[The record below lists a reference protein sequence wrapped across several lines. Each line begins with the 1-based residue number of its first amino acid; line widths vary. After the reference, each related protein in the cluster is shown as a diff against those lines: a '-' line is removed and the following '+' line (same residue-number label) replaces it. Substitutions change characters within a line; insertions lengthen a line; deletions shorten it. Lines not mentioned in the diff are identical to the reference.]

1 MSMPKS
7 NQNDIHTVSGLS
19 ESPVARFLFG
29 DLRLS
34 WIWLILRL
42 YVGYEW
48 ISAGWEKLHSPAWV
62 GSSAGSAMAGF
73 VKGALAETTGAHPS
87 VQGWYA
93 AFLQN
98 VVLPNIKVWSYSI
111 SIGETLVGVALVL
124 GLFTGIAA
132 FFGGFM
138 NVNYLMSG
146 AVSTNPI
153 LFVVATWL
161 VLAWKTAG
169 WIGLDHW
176 VLPAL
181 GTPWSPGY
189 IFKQR
194 EGVEEKAK
202 EIGRSQI

>member
-1 MSMPKS
+1 MEVSKSKKS
-7 NQNDIHTVSGLS
+7 NTQTVSGFS
-19 ESPVARFLFG
+19 DSPVARVLFG
-29 DLRLS
+29 DVRLS
-34 WIWLILRL
+34 WIWLLLRL
-42 YVGYEW
+42 YIGYQW

-98 VVLPNIKVWSYSI
+98 VVLPNIKVWSFAI
-111 SIGETLVGVALVL
+111 SIGEFLVGVALVL

-146 AVSTNPI
+146 ALSTNPI

-181 GTPWSPGY
+181 GTPWSPGF
-189 IFKQR
+189 IFKQQK
-194 EGVEEKAK
+194 GVEEKTK
-202 EIGRSQI
+202 EMGQSQV

>member
-1 MSMPKS
+1 MSVS
-7 NQNDIHTVSGLS
+7 NFNETDIHTVTGLS

-29 DLRLS
+29 DVRLA
-34 WIWLILRL
+34 WIWLVLRL
-42 YVGYEW
+42 YIGYQW

-62 GSSAGSAMAGF
+62 GGSAGSAMAGF
-73 VKGALAETTGAHPS
+73 VKGALAETTGAHPA

-98 VVLPNIKVWSYSI
+98 VVLPNIKVWSYAI
-111 SIGETLVGVALVL
+111 SIGETVVGVALVL

-181 GTPWSPGY
+181 GTPWSPGF
-189 IFKQR
+189 IFKSQKK
-194 EGVEEKAK
+194 GEEKAK
-202 EIGRSQI
+202 EMGRSQI

>member
-1 MSMPKS
+1 MSVS
-7 NQNDIHTVSGLS
+7 NFNETDIHTVTGLS

-29 DLRLS
+29 DVRLA
-34 WIWLILRL
+34 WIWLVFRL
-42 YVGYEW
+42 YIGYQW

-62 GSSAGSAMAGF
+62 GGSAGSAMAGF
-73 VKGALAETTGAHPS
+73 VKGALAETTGAHPA

-98 VVLPNIKVWSYSI
+98 VVLPNIKVWSYAI
-111 SIGETLVGVALVL
+111 SIGETVVGVALVL

-181 GTPWSPGY
+181 GTPWSPGF
-189 IFKQR
+189 IFKSQKK
-194 EGVEEKAK
+194 GEEKAK
-202 EIGRSQI
+202 EMGRSQI

>member
-1 MSMPKS
+1 MEVSKSKKS
-7 NQNDIHTVSGLS
+7 NTQTVSGFS
-19 ESPVARFLFG
+19 DSPVARVLFG
-29 DLRLS
+29 DVRLS
-34 WIWLILRL
+34 WIWLLLRL
-42 YVGYEW
+42 YIGYQW

-98 VVLPNIKVWSYSI
+98 VVLPNIKVWSFAI
-111 SIGETLVGVALVL
+111 SIGEFLVGVALVL

-146 AVSTNPI
+146 ALSTNPI

-176 VLPAL
+176 ALPAL
-181 GTPWSPGY
+181 GTPWGPGF
-189 IFKQR
+189 IFKQQKAV
-194 EGVEEKAK
+194 EGKTK
-202 EIGRSQI
+202 EMGHSQV

>member
-1 MSMPKS
+1 MEVSKSKKS
-7 NQNDIHTVSGLS
+7 NTQTVSGFS
-19 ESPVARFLFG
+19 DSPVARVLFG
-29 DLRLS
+29 DVRLS
-34 WIWLILRL
+34 WIWLLLRL
-42 YVGYEW
+42 YIGYQW

-98 VVLPNIKVWSYSI
+98 VVLPNIKVWSFAI
-111 SIGETLVGVALVL
+111 SIGEFLVGVALVL

-146 AVSTNPI
+146 ALSTNPI

-176 VLPAL
+176 ALPAL
-181 GTPWSPGY
+181 GTPWGPGF
-189 IFKQR
+189 IFKQQKTV
-194 EGVEEKAK
+194 EGKTK
-202 EIGRSQI
+202 EMGHSQV